1 MLRGRIKEDRVPQE
15 ARGGGTAGRPKV
27 TAVRIL
33 VAGAAGVLLYVAHAA
48 FIPVALALL
57 AALVLSGPVELMH
70 RLGLPRSLGALLMML
85 LLIGAAA
92 GLLDFLS
99 EPAQHWFEEAPH
111 TVRVIAKKIRPLAQ
125 VIAKIDDLRN
135 SAGNIGLAAH
145 AAPAAAAAPVPAALP
160 MSGPALLLDA
170 TRAVLLST
178 ATFLILTLFLL
189 SGGPPMLARMTSALV
204 SDLQLAHVIGV
215 IEKVRREVG
224 RFYVTTALINLGLGL
239 ASGCVMMW
247 CGMPN
252 PFLWGTVVAALN
264 FVPYAGPAAALI
276 LLTCVAFVSFDGF
289 AQVAVV
295 AGSFLALIAIEGQV
309 IQPLLVGRRLKLN
322 PMLVFLALWFGGL
335 FWGIAGVI
343 LATPLLAALKVI
355 AENSAHGGQLVDF
368 LSPQSSSAP
377 IALAV
382 VDDELEQ
389 CTRLAMVDDELEPH
403 TQVASADDE
412 SEPLARAVTLS

>member
-1 MLRGRIKEDRVPQE
+1 
-15 ARGGGTAGRPKV
+15 
-27 TAVRIL
+27 
-33 VAGAAGVLLYVAHAA
+33 LLYVGHAA

-70 RLGLPRSLGALLMML
+70 RVGLPRSLGAILIML

-276 LLTCVAFVSFDGF
+276 LLTSVAFVSFDGF

-382 VDDELEQ
+382 VDDELEP
-389 CTRLAMVDDELEPH
+389 CTRLAMVDDELEPR
-403 TQVASADDE
+403 TQVASADGQP
-412 SEPLARAVTLS
+412 EPLARALTLS

>member
-15 ARGGGTAGRPKV
+15 ARGGGTVVRPKV
-27 TAVRIL
+27 TAVRVL
-33 VAGAAGVLLYVAHAA
+33 VAGAAGVLLYVGHAA

-70 RLGLPRSLGALLMML
+70 RLGLPRSLGALLMTL
-85 LLIGAAA
+85 VLIGAAA

-125 VIAKIDDLRN
+125 AIAKMDDLRN

-204 SDLQLAHVIGV
+204 SDLQLAHVTGV

-239 ASGCVMMW
+239 ATGCVMMW
-247 CGMPN
+247 WGMPN

-276 LLTCVAFVSFDGF
+276 LLTSVAFVSFDGF

-355 AENSAHGGQLVDF
+355 AENSTHGGQLVDF

-382 VDDELEQ
+382 VDDELEP
-389 CTRLAMVDDELEPH
+389 CTPLAMVDDQLEP
-403 TQVASADDE
+403 TTPGASADDE

>member
-1 MLRGRIKEDRVPQE
+1 MLRARIKEDRVPQE
-15 ARGGGTAGRPKV
+15 ARGGGMAVRPKV
-27 TAVRIL
+27 TAVRVL
-33 VAGAAGVLLYVAHAA
+33 LAGAVGVLLYVGHAA

-70 RLGLPRSLGALLMML
+70 RLGLPRSLGALLMTL
-85 LLIGAAA
+85 VLIGAAA

-125 VIAKIDDLRN
+125 AIAKMDDLRN

-215 IEKVRREVG
+215 IEKVRGEVG

-276 LLTCVAFVSFDGF
+276 LLTSVAFVSFDGF
-289 AQVAVV
+289 AQVALV
-295 AGSFLALIAIEGQV
+295 AGSFLALIAVEGQL

-355 AENSAHGGQLVDF
+355 AENSTHGGQLVDF

-382 VDDELEQ
+382 VDDELEP
-389 CTRLAMVDDELEPH
+389 CTRLAMVDDELELP
-403 TQVASADDE
+403 VASADDE

>member
-1 MLRGRIKEDRVPQE
+1 VRV
-15 ARGGGTAGRPKV
+15 
-27 TAVRIL
+27 L
-33 VAGAAGVLLYVAHAA
+33 VAGAVGVLLYVGHAA

-70 RLGLPRSLGALLMML
+70 RLGLPRSLGAVLMML

-125 VIAKIDDLRN
+125 VVAKIDDLRN

-160 MSGPALLLDA
+160 TSGPALLLDA

-252 PFLWGTVVAALN
+252 PFLWGTVVAGLN

-289 AQVAVV
+289 GQVAVV
-295 AGSFLALIAIEGQV
+295 AGSFLALIVIEGQV

-343 LATPLLAALKVI
+343 LATPMLAALKVI
-355 AENSAHGGQLVDF
+355 AENSAHGAQLVDF
-368 LSPQSSSAP
+368 LSPQSSAAP
-377 IALAV
+377 IDLAV
-382 VDDELEQ
+382 VDDELEP
-389 CTRLAMVDDELEPH
+389 CTQLAMVDDERGPH
-403 TQVASADDE
+403 TPVGAADDE
-412 SEPLARAVTLS
+412 SELLARAVTLS

>member
-1 MLRGRIKEDRVPQE
+1 MIRGRIKEDRAPQE
-15 ARGGGTAGRPKV
+15 ARGGGTAVRPKI
-27 TAVRIL
+27 TAVRVL
-33 VAGAAGVLLYVAHAA
+33 VAGAAGVLLYVGHAA

-70 RLGLPRSLGALLMML
+70 RLGLPRAIGAILIML
-85 LLIGAAA
+85 VLIGAAA
-92 GLLDFLS
+92 GLVDFLW

-135 SAGNIGLAAH
+135 SAGNIGVAGH
-145 AAPAAAAAPVPAALP
+145 AVPAVASAPGAPATSA
-160 MSGPALLLDA
+160 PALLLDA

-189 SGGPPMLARMTSALV
+189 CGGPPMLARMTSALV
-204 SDLQLAHVIGV
+204 SDLKLAHVTGV

-224 RFYVTTALINLGLGL
+224 RFYVTTALINVGLGL
-239 ASGCVMMW
+239 ASGCAMMW

-276 LLTCVAFVSFDGF
+276 LLTSVAFVSFDGF
-289 AQVAVV
+289 AQVAAV
-295 AGSFLALIAIEGQV
+295 AGSFLALIAIEGQA

-335 FWGIAGVI
+335 FWGIAGVV
-343 LATPLLAALKVI
+343 LATPMLAALKVI
-355 AENSAHGGQLVDF
+355 AENSAHGGPLVDF
-368 LSPQSSSAP
+368 LSPQSPAV
-377 IALAV
+377 AVAVAV
-382 VDDELEQ
+382 V
-389 CTRLAMVDDELEPH
+389 A
-403 TQVASADDE
+403 ADDE
-412 SEPLARAVTLS
+412 PEPRMQLAAADGELELRTQVSAADEEPEPVARAVVLS

>member
-1 MLRGRIKEDRVPQE
+1 MLRARIKEDRVPQE
-15 ARGGGTAGRPKV
+15 ARGGGMAVRPKV
-27 TAVRIL
+27 TAVRVL
-33 VAGAAGVLLYVAHAA
+33 VAGAVGVLLYVGHAA

-92 GLLDFLS
+92 GLMDFLS
-99 EPAQHWFEEAPH
+99 DPAQHWFEEAPH
-111 TVRVIAKKIRPLAQ
+111 TVRIIAKKIRPLAQ

-276 LLTCVAFVSFDGF
+276 LLTSVAFVSFDGF

-382 VDDELEQ
+382 VDDELEP
-389 CTRLAMVDDELEPH
+389 CTRLAMVDDELEPR
-403 TQVASADDE
+403 TQVASADGQP
-412 SEPLARAVTLS
+412 EPLARALTLS

>member
-15 ARGGGTAGRPKV
+15 ARGGGTAVRPKV
-27 TAVRIL
+27 TAVRVL
-33 VAGAAGVLLYVAHAA
+33 VAGAAGVLLYVGHAA

-145 AAPAAAAAPVPAALP
+145 VAPAAAAAPAPAAP
-160 MSGPALLLDA
+160 PTSGPALLLDA

-239 ASGCVMMW
+239 ASGGVMMW

-252 PFLWGTVVAALN
+252 PFLWGTVVAVLN

-295 AGSFLALIAIEGQV
+295 AGSFLALIGIEGQV

-335 FWGIAGVI
+335 FWGVAGVI
-343 LATPLLAALKVI
+343 LATPMLAALKVI

-368 LSPQSSSAP
+368 LSPQSSAAP

-382 VDDELEQ
+382 VDDELEP
-389 CTRLAMVDDELEPH
+389 CTQPAMVGDELQPRSP
-403 TQVASADDE
+403 VAAADDE